1 MVWLDGWR
9 EREESEMVSAAGTWA
24 GDKET
29 GVDQVFRRQMGSG
42 HSGYPPAFDAPKGA
56 GVKEQG

>member
-42 HSGYPPAFDAPKGA
+42 HSGYPPASD
-56 GVKEQG
+56 